1 MTVEPSSGVHRHA
14 IREQLGRILASPEF
28 HATDK
33 MRGFLRFVVEE
44 KLAGRSH
51 RLKGYT
57 VAVEVF
63 GRGEDFDAAND
74 PIVRIQA
81 GRLRRALERYYLV
94 ASTPSSST
102 SQRVDTSRDSRSRS
116 SQSALTTQTP
126 RPRRRGISFWPVRP
140 SRWFRWMTWREIR
153 SSSF

>member
-1 MTVEPSSGVHRHA
+1 MEPSSGFDRDA
-14 IREQLGRILASPEF
+14 IRRQLDRILASPEF

-33 MRGFLRFVVEE
+33 MRAFLRFVVDE
-44 KLAGRSH
+44 KLAGRTH

-63 GRGEDFDAAND
+63 GRAKDFDATND

-94 ASTPSSST
+94 AG
-102 SQRVDTSRDSRSRS
+102 DRDPI
-116 SQSALTTQTP
+116 L
-126 RPRRRGISFWPVRP
+126 ID
-140 SRWFRWMTWREIR
+140 
-153 SSSF
+153 